1 MRPSTTPCQSPN
13 ADALNGRH
21 GFPPHIRASAGAGF
35 GTGLYTAPFR
45 PRPGI
50 RRYKA
55 RPSHAQHFLRLHPGS
70 LAPMRQRPGLR
81 FPIPHLESFPP
92 HTRAALACPLS
103 VDRDGFLSLSLSLT
117 EGNAPPFG
125 PIRGRQRNPPKH
137 CPRPRLPLP
146 GHPVSSRVPPRQAA
160 RAGRPVSEDISG
172 RTPDTRQKSCGTLD
186 QEPKRPP
193 RQAAEVPHHQQ
204 GRHPAGASP
213 TETRQRQ
220 QHLAA
225 IFRGWLA
232 YPDRR
237 QRPAHAE
244 RGHAAQRIPLRY
256 AAKAAHKRRAS
267 ARHRH
272 APQTC
277 GTGGARPHIKA
288 GGRCRPKRAASA
300 GGTSV
305 LGTEPAGAPAA
316 ALRRPSYPIIR
327 ERVSFILFWM
337 SSCVESDFWITSVR
351 PSLMLFN
358 ESRLA
363 RIRS

>member
-1 MRPSTTPCQSPN
+1 MRNAGSGAEASPQTGGRGSAPSTIT
-13 ADALNGRH
+13 
-21 GFPPHIRASAGAGF
+21 ASAGRPHQKRGKGSAPSAR
-35 GTGLYTAPFR
+35 TA
-45 PRPGI
+45 
-50 RRYKA
+50 
-55 RPSHAQHFLRLHPGS
+55 
-70 LAPMRQRPGLR
+70 
-81 FPIPHLESFPP
+81 
-92 HTRAALACPLS
+92 
-103 VDRDGFLSLSLSLT
+103 
-117 EGNAPPFG
+117 
-125 PIRGRQRNPPKH
+125 
-137 CPRPRLPLP
+137 
-146 GHPVSSRVPPRQAA
+146 
-160 RAGRPVSEDISG
+160 SG
-172 RTPDTRQKSCGTLD
+172 W
-186 QEPKRPP
+186 
-193 RQAAEVPHHQQ
+193 
-204 GRHPAGASP
+204 ASP
-213 TETRQRQ
+213 TETRRKQ

-244 RGHAAQRIPLRY
+244 QWHAAQRIPLRY